1 MIYYYF
7 LDYGDVI
14 NDIEKNDAFQMK
26 GKTKSWRA
34 LFAYKN
40 IVCNTQSLTLGHVP
54 I

>member
-14 NDIEKNDAFQMK
+14 NDIEKNYAFQIK
-26 GKTKSWRA
+26 GKTSWRA

-40 IVCNTQSLTLGHVP
+40 IVCYTQSLILGH
-54 I
+54 IHI